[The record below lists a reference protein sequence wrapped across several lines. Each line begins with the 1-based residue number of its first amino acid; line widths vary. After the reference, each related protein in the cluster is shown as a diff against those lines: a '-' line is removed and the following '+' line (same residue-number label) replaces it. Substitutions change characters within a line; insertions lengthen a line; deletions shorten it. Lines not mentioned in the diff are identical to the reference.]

1 MLLCFSQR
9 LARAGNTQRPVFGG
23 RAAAISLIALTLA
36 MLSACGPGRQ
46 KEGELRGDAVAH
58 AFKEKCKVAGEQI
71 LRKPTGVVE
80 GLFFQRD
87 GGEHYDHIKDSQY
100 NGAGGGTLAEPL
112 VNSGLLKFAES
123 PNNLYLTEEDKSF
136 KYRRRGFMD
145 PNGRPV
151 NDIQSEYGYFYKYVT
166 SDDERRRGL
175 LGSELSIRDLR
186 SGELLARTT
195 YFVNQGHRRFCGAPT
210 NGHFHTTHF
219 IIKALDLSKRYPS
232 AWDKQSGERK

>member
-1 MLLCFSQR
+1 MLL
-9 LARAGNTQRPVFGG
+9 
-23 RAAAISLIALTLA
+23 
-36 MLSACGPGRQ
+36 ACGPGRE
-46 KEGELRGDAVAH
+46 KERELRGDAVAH
-58 AFKEKCKVAGEQI
+58 AFNEKCKVAGEQV

-87 GGEHYDHIKDSQY
+87 GGEHYDHIQAGQY
-100 NGAGGGTLAEPL
+100 SGAGGGTLAEPL

-123 PNNLYLTEEDKSF
+123 PNHLYLTPEDKSF

-145 PNGRPV
+145 PNGQPV

-166 SDDERRRGL
+166 SEDERSRGL

-186 SGELLARTT
+186 SGELLAKTT
-195 YFVNQGHRRFCGAPT
+195 YFVNQGHRRFCGVPT
-210 NGHFHTTHF
+210 DGHFNATRF

-232 AWDKQSGERK
+232 AWDPPSGEKKIGAIK